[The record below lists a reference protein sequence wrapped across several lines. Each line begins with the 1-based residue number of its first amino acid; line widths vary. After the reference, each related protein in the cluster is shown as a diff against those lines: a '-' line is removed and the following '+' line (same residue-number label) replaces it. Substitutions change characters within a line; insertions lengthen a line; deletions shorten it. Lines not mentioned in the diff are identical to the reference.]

1 MTTVSQSPSSTVR
14 DRLDHPIIDGDS
26 HIVEFMP
33 TFFDYLKDV
42 GGSEIVKRYR
52 DSSVSRRWA
61 AMSWDE

>member
-1 MTTVSQSPSSTVR
+1 MTTTESTSARVR
-14 DRLDHPIIDGDS
+14 ASLDHPIIDGDS

-42 GGSEIVKRYR
+42 GGSDIVKRYR

-61 AMSWDE
+61 AMS